1 LTHAQIPLSKI
12 TQLFTMAKLL
22 LVVTGASRGLGRAIA
37 KAFCN
42 EQIIGFGG
50 TFHEVRAFLVARS
63 QTGLQETEDLMLQQ
77 ASDSV
82 RKGRKLKVDCSQHVI
97 DLGDLD
103 TLDSNLDELFKDI
116 VKDVPDADHV
126 VFINNAGSLGHL
138 GPCAE
143 SPSLAAMRANVDL
156 NITSALWTSVRFAR
170 FAKESSSE
178 TAFTTIVNISSLA
191 AIQVFPTMGIY
202 AAGKAARNHYHA
214 TLAKEL
220 HGSKKNI
227 RTLNYAPG
235 PLETDMVNELRSAED
250 LDTDLKS
257 NFLQQL
263 VNPDDSARE
272 LALKVL
278 ERGYESGE
286 HIDYYDLLSSA

>member
-1 LTHAQIPLSKI
+1 
-12 TQLFTMAKLL
+12 MAKLL

-42 EQIIGFGG
+42 DALTPFLRIN
-50 TFHEVRAFLVARS
+50 EVRAFLVARS

-77 ASDSV
+77 ASGIQ
-82 RKGRKLKVDCSQHVI
+82 GRNLKVDCSQHLI

-103 TLDSNLDELFKDI
+103 TLDSKLDELFTEM
-116 VKDVPDADHV
+116 VKEVPDADHV

-143 SPSLAAMRANVDL
+143 SPSLADMRANVDL

-170 FAKESSSE
+170 FAKEYSSE
-178 TAFTTIVNISSLA
+178 AAFTTIVNISSLA

-220 HGSKKNI
+220 NGSNKNI

-235 PLETDMVNELRSAED
+235 PLETDMATELRSAED

-257 NFLQQL
+257 NFQQQL
-263 VNPDDSARE
+263 VNPDDSALV
-272 LALKVL
+272 LAKKVL
-278 ERGYESGE
+278 ERDYDSGE
-286 HIDYYDLLSSA
+286 HLDYYDLI

>member
-1 LTHAQIPLSKI
+1 
-12 TQLFTMAKLL
+12 MAKLL

-37 KAFCN
+37 KAFCS
-42 EQIIGFGG
+42 ERLIDFQP
-50 TFHEVRAFLVARS
+50 FHEVRAFLVARS

-77 ASDSV
+77 AS
-82 RKGRKLKVDCSQHVI
+82 GRKKGPKLNVNCSQHVI
-97 DLGDLD
+97 DLGNLD
-103 TLDSNLDELFKDI
+103 TLDSNLDDLLTEMAKEVL
-116 VKDVPDADHV
+116 DADHV

-143 SPSLAAMRANVDL
+143 SPSLADMRANVDL
-156 NITSALWTSVRFAR
+156 NITSALWTSVCFAR
-170 FAKESSSE
+170 FSKEKTSE

-220 HGSKKNI
+220 DGSKKNI

-235 PLETDMVNELRSAED
+235 PLETDMATELRSAED

-257 NFLQQL
+257 NFQQQL
-263 VNPDDSARE
+263 VNPDDSALE
-272 LALKVL
+272 LAKKLLK
-278 ERGYESGE
+278 RDFKSGE
-286 HIDYYDLLSSA
+286 HIDYYDLL